1 MTPFDE
7 RKNAFEQ
14 KYAHDEAMN
23 FRAEA
28 RACKL
33 AGLWLAEQLGLSG
46 ADADEYAKSVVG
58 ANMDE
63 PGFDDVKRFIM
74 KDIAEKGLNITEHM
88 LDIKLEAF
96 LAQAK
101 AMLVEEIA

>member
-1 MTPFDE
+1 MTPFDD

-33 AGLWLAEQLGLSG
+33 AGLWLAEQLGKSG
-46 ADADEYAKSVVG
+46 TAADEYAKSVVS

-63 PGFDDVKRFIM
+63 PGFDDVKRFM
-74 KDIAEKGLNITEHM
+74 LKDIAENGLNITEHM
-88 LDIKLEAF
+88 LDVKLDAF

-101 AMLVEEIA
+101 AMLVEEAA